1 VVGARIKTS
10 TKGKLMNTN
19 EKIYWVT
26 DLTTLWED
34 AFGPYSVHSLVGAL
48 FAHAPQEAIERLAQQ
63 ARDEIRRQTLEELM
77 KEGDK

>member
-1 VVGARIKTS
+1 VVAVRLISNERKTE
-10 TKGKLMNTN
+10 MNTN

-48 FAHAPQEAIERLAQQ
+48 FAHVPQEVIERLAQE